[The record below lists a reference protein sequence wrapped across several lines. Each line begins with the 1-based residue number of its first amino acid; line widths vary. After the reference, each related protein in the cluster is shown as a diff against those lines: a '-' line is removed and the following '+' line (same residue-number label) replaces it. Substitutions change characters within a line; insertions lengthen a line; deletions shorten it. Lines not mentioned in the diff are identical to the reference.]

1 MTPSPPVEPN
11 RLGEHGTLSPT
22 SERLCRREMVLKGS
36 RRRADERMGHLVA
49 FALQP
54 ARDTADAAPSAVR

>member
-1 MTPSPPVEPN
+1 MTPSPSVAPN

-22 SERLCRREMVLKGS
+22 YERLCRREMVLKGP
-36 RRRADERMGHLVA
+36 RRRADERISHLVA

-54 ARDTADAAPSAVR
+54 ARDAAAAAPSAVK